1 MLHGEE
7 DKIDSLSDHDN
18 FHDRL
23 FDIPKHA
30 NALGGV
36 SPRQDV
42 IPMENSSVLG
52 QDLLDQL
59 ETEDSLNF
67 LIDELDAEDG
77 KEPDPDAASIH
88 PGHVF
93 EVPYSWLDTSLED
106 GLNSDEVILRRK
118 KYGWNM
124 MKEAKRNH
132 VLKFLSFFM
141 GPVQWVMEV
150 RDSSLIHTVWSGT
163 RVPIIFFSLQ
173 AAVILA
179 GGLQDWIDF
188 GIICGLLVLNAV
200 VGFVQEYHAGNIVDD
215 LKKTLA
221 LRAQVIRDGT
231 LKEIN
236 SAEVVVGD
244 VLQLRDVGQLAP
256 R

>member
-1 MLHGEE
+1 M
-7 DKIDSLSDHDN
+7 
-18 FHDRL
+18 
-23 FDIPKHA
+23 
-30 NALGGV
+30 
-36 SPRQDV
+36 
-42 IPMENSSVLG
+42 
-52 QDLLDQL
+52 
-59 ETEDSLNF
+59 
-67 LIDELDAEDG
+67 
-77 KEPDPDAASIH
+77 
-88 PGHVF
+88 
-93 EVPYSWLDTSLED
+93 
-106 GLNSDEVILRRK
+106 
-118 KYGWNM
+118 
-124 MKEAKRNH
+124 
-132 VLKFLSFFM
+132 
-141 GPVQWVMEV
+141 
-150 RDSSLIHTVWSGT
+150 
-163 RVPIIFFSLQ
+163 PIIFFSLQ